1 MAHRTELRRQ
11 ARRVRNLLRSYAQQH
26 GWSEQDYRIFM
37 RARRGG
43 FLHVLLVARAWNGPA
58 GFTPWEL
65 AWEYLKD
72 GLRDEPE
79 VLDHLR
85 LGVRSFDQVAEG
97 GPYAIT
103 PDYAE
108 LN

>member
-1 MAHRTELRRQ
+1 MANRTELRRK
-11 ARRVRNLLRSYAQQH
+11 ARLARNLLRLYAQKQ
-26 GWSEQDYRIFM
+26 GWPKQDYRIFM
-37 RARRGG
+37 RARGG
-43 FLHVLLVARAWNGPA
+43 GILHVLLVARAWNGPP
-58 GFTPWEL
+58 GFASWQL

-97 GPYAIT
+97 GLYAIT

-108 LN
+108 IT